1 MAYGT
6 EELADRGMKIVVV
19 DADHRSPRHGENG
32 RTINSRTMSTE
43 RKDTNHPV
51 TDMKDRHATGKE
63 ARDEQTGATIGGLRE
78 LKDNWGET
86 KSELRKDYHQLTE
99 ADLELK
105 PGREQETIDRL
116 GQRLHKTPEE
126 AMKLVQDIAQRNRK
140 PMHNSSASTAGTHT
154 HGLDNGHRDMP
165 EAAER
170 KNRRDTPMDEQPK
183 KKPQA

>member
-1 MAYGT
+1 
-6 EELADRGMKIVVV
+6 
-19 DADHRSPRHGENG
+19 
-32 RTINSRTMSTE
+32 MSTE

-51 TDMKDRHATGKE
+51 TDGQDRHTTGKD
-63 ARDEQTGATIGGLRE
+63 ARDERTGGTIGGLRE

-86 KSELRKDYHQLTE
+86 KNELRKDYHQLTE

-154 HGLDNGHRDMP
+154 QGLHHGHRDMP

-183 KKPQA
+183 KEPQA